1 MSWNSNWDQTLWCTC
16 KINILLCAHRRSWH
30 TCMHTYAEALWRPPC
45 FYTQVYLHA
54 NGPFRDNLITQRRF
68 ARSVPLLGENIAR
81 AEWKLHFAGANIS
94 LGLWKIPFKWSQA
107 EKSQRICLVF
117 CLTVVSAYTAVCFFF
132 FSDVTAHRRVLGT
145 QMWKEGGQ
153 KGFIRW
159 NLGLFDC
166 LSWSELLFP
175 GTDNSLTLTLASTV
189 SLGTTVMPS
198 NHFASPALCVILN
211 PHNPCYPAT

>member
-132 FSDVTAHRRVLGT
+132 FQMLQHTGGSWEHRCGR
-145 QMWKEGGQ
+145 KEGKRGSYDE
-153 KGFIRW
+153 I
-159 NLGLFDC
+159 
-166 LSWSELLFP
+166 
-175 GTDNSLTLTLASTV
+175 
-189 SLGTTVMPS
+189 
-198 NHFASPALCVILN
+198 
-211 PHNPCYPAT
+211 

>member
-1 MSWNSNWDQTLWCTC
+1 MSWNSNWDQTLWCTY

-132 FSDVTAHRRVLGT
+132 FRCYSTQEGPGNTDVEGRRAKGVHTMKFRIVWLSVLVWIT
-145 QMWKEGGQ
+145 
-153 KGFIRW
+153 F
-159 NLGLFDC
+159 
-166 LSWSELLFP
+166 SW
-175 GTDNSLTLTLASTV
+175 
-189 SLGTTVMPS
+189 
-198 NHFASPALCVILN
+198 HW
-211 PHNPCYPAT
+211 